1 VSDVYGTQRRPRK
14 RWGRRLLVTFIVLL
28 IIVGGAAVVLDR
40 FAASYAERMISDKV
54 AEQVANQ
61 KATSDK
67 PDVTIEG
74 VPFLTQVLKGTY
86 QEIKI
91 ELADFAGP
99 AGDNRT
105 IQMPLLDIRAL
116 DVDAPLDTIR
126 SGNGDIVAST
136 VSGIGTIDYT
146 QLAKLINQPGLKLSA
161 KDGKLIGSAPV
172 QALGQTYNVSGAAT
186 LTVKD
191 GTVQVRFSDV
201 TAEGLPDI
209 PLVRTLINA
218 YAQKLG
224 VDLKVPAL
232 PLKLALKKVEPQTDG
247 LKVTAE
253 AHDVSL
259 NSGGL

>member
-1 VSDVYGTQRRPRK
+1 
-14 RWGRRLLVTFIVLL
+14 VLL
-28 IIVGGAAVVLDR
+28 IIVGGAAAVLDR

-67 PDVTIEG
+67 PAVTIQG
-74 VPFLTQVLKGTY
+74 VPFLTQVLKGNY

-91 ELADFAGP
+91 ELGNFAGP
-99 AGDNRT
+99 AGDGKT
-105 IQMPLLDIRAL
+105 IQMPSLDIRAL
-116 DVDAPLDTIR
+116 DVDAPIDTIR
-126 SGNGDIVAST
+126 SGSGAIVASRVT
-136 VSGIGTIDYT
+136 GIGTIDYT
-146 QLAKLINQPGLKLSA
+146 QLAKLIDQPGLKLAA
-161 KDGKLIGSAPV
+161 KNGKLVGSAPV
-172 QALGQTYNVSGAAT
+172 QALGQTYDVSGEAT
-186 LTVKD
+186 LTVK
-191 GTVQVRFSDV
+191 GGVVQVRFSDV

-209 PLVRTLINA
+209 PLVRNLING
-218 YAQKLG
+218 YAEKLA

-232 PLKLALKKVEPQTDG
+232 PLKLALQKVEPQPDG